1 MHKYLL
7 PFILV
12 FQVYKDNSLIKSYK
26 SFENNFFVI
35 IKNMNKRLHST
46 QEDYVQ
52 SEILLLN
59 THKHRH
65 RQHTLKRSISSE
77 AYLKSLLHHL
87 PLCLYFLICEMGI
100 IKLYQWMYCMIY
112 LTYLA
117 DTFRDLRRMGADN
130 KYHKIS

>member
-12 FQVYKDNSLIKSYK
+12 LQVYKYYNLIKSYR
-26 SFENNFFVI
+26 SFENTFVI
-35 IKNMNKRLHST
+35 IKNMNKRHHST

-52 SEILLLN
+52 SKILFLN
-59 THKHRH
+59 TDKHRH
-65 RQHTLKRSISSE
+65 RQNTLRRSINSE

-100 IKLYQWMYCMIY
+100 IKIYQWMCYMIY
-112 LTYLA
+112 LTY
-117 DTFRDLRRMGADN
+117 
-130 KYHKIS
+130 